1 MTQNVHAQHG
11 DTRVEELR
19 QKYGDLADLK
29 VDELQ
34 KRAKEAGIDHPS
46 EKRKEELLQALS
58 QHSGGG
64 RRR

>member
-19 QKYGDLADLK
+19 QKYGSMADMKVEDL
-29 VDELQ
+29 
-34 KRAKEAGIDHPS
+34 RAQAKQAGISNPS

-58 QHSGGG
+58 SQRGGK
-64 RRR
+64 RR